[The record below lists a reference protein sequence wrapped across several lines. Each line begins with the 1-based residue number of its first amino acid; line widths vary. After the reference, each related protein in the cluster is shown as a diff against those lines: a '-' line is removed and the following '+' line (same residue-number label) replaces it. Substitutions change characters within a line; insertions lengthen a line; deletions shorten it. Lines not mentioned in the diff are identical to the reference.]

1 MEVNF
6 VRYEDKYKDGVVN
19 LINNSFDNYNI
30 TDISE
35 DNNVIGLVGLINDK
49 VVGYLN
55 ITICT
60 NVIRKNKYSIINY
73 VCVDSD
79 YRGNHIGLNMMEEA
93 IKISK
98 EEGCSLVKLTS
109 REKRI
114 EANKLYQKMGFG
126 LKETNVYE
134 KVI

>member
-55 ITICT
+55 STICT
-60 NVIRKNKYSIINY
+60 N
-73 VCVDSD
+73 
-79 YRGNHIGLNMMEEA
+79 A
-93 IKISK
+93 
-98 EEGCSLVKLTS
+98 
-109 REKRI
+109 
-114 EANKLYQKMGFG
+114 
-126 LKETNVYE
+126 
-134 KVI
+134 

>member
-6 VRYEDKYKDGVVN
+6 VKYEDKYKNEVIN
-19 LINNSFDNYNI
+19 LINKSFDNYDI
-30 TDISE
+30 TDILE
-35 DNNVIGLVGLINDK
+35 DDNVIGLVGLINDQ
-49 VVGYLN
+49 VVSYLN

-60 NVIRKNKYSIINY
+60 NIIRKNKYSIINY

-79 YRGNHIGLNMMEEA
+79 YRGNHIGLNMMKKA
-93 IKISK
+93 INISK

>member
-1 MEVNF
+1 
-6 VRYEDKYKDGVVN
+6 
-19 LINNSFDNYNI
+19 
-30 TDISE
+30 
-35 DNNVIGLVGLINDK
+35 
-49 VVGYLN
+49 
-55 ITICT
+55 
-60 NVIRKNKYSIINY
+60 
-73 VCVDSD
+73 
-79 YRGNHIGLNMMEEA
+79 MMEKA
-93 IKISK
+93 INVSK

>member
-35 DNNVIGLVGLINDK
+35 DNNVIGLVGLINNK

>member
-6 VRYEDKYKDGVVN
+6 VRYEDKYKNEVIN
-19 LINNSFDNYNI
+19 LINKSFDNYDI

-35 DNNVIGLVGLINDK
+35 DDNVIGLVGLINDK
-49 VVGYLN
+49 VVSYLN

-60 NVIRKNKYSIINY
+60 NIILKNKYSIINY
-73 VCVDSD
+73 VCVDFD

-114 EANKLYQKMGFG
+114 EANKIYQKMGFG